1 MSEMQPDDPRL
12 ARLLADE
19 SIWAEPSPDLEAHI
33 VGAMEKAARADSVVD
48 LDAAR
53 RRRRLNARAVAP
65 WAVAVAAA
73 AAAVVVAVRPWSGS
87 TPAFTAALAG
97 TELAPGARGEADL
110 TDTASGFRIDLDLTG
125 LPRTKPGFYYQA
137 WLKGPRGLVTIGT
150 FHTGGKVT
158 LWSGVDPK
166 RYSTLTV
173 TLEPKDGDPA
183 SSGKKLLVGSVQ
195 QR

>member
-1 MSEMQPDDPRL
+1 MSDMQPDDPRL

-19 SIWAEPSPDLEAHI
+19 AVWAEPSPDLEAHI
-33 VGAMEKAARADSVVD
+33 AAAVEEAARGESVVD
-48 LDAAR
+48 LAAV
-53 RRRRLNARAVAP
+53 RRRRLRVRTVAP

-73 AAAVVVAVRPWSGS
+73 AAAVLLGVRPWSGG

-110 TDTASGFRIDLDLTG
+110 TDTSSGFRIDLDLTG

-158 LWSGVDPK
+158 LWSGVDPR
-166 RYSTLTV
+166 RYPTLTV
-173 TLEPKDGDPA
+173 TLEPEDGDPA
-183 SSGKKLLVGSVQ
+183 SSGRKVLVGSVEG
-195 QR
+195 R

>member
-1 MSEMQPDDPRL
+1 MSGMQPDDPKL
-12 ARLLADE
+12 AQLLADE
-19 SIWAEPSPDLEAHI
+19 SIWVEPSPDLEAHI
-33 VGAMEKAARADSVVD
+33 VGAMEKAALVDSVVD
-48 LDAAR
+48 LDTA

-73 AAAVVVAVRPWSGS
+73 AAAVVLAVRPWAGS
-87 TPAFTAALAG
+87 TPAFSAALAG
-97 TELAPGARGEADL
+97 TELAPGASGEADL

-158 LWSGVDPK
+158 LWSGVDPA
-166 RYSTLTV
+166 RYPTLTV
-173 TLEPKDGDPA
+173 TLEPEDGDPA

-195 QR
+195 QH